1 MVADR
6 FMRSKIIRQV
16 KWNGRDMKFVRYKRD
31 IYNQVTDEVDEEINI
46 RGVFHEGG
54 GYGGMLNIELYE
66 NDGARTVSKMK
77 PMVLCMYE
85 DGIRVDIDDE
95 VKIGGYWYLVVEKN
109 DVSNLGV
116 AFEISLE
123 INNGRLHNGE
133 RDIPWERS

>member
-1 MVADR
+1 MIADR
-6 FMRSKIIRQV
+6 FMRSKILRQV
-16 KWNGRDMKFVRYKRD
+16 RWNGRDLVFVRYQRNS
-31 IYNQVTDEVDEEINI
+31 YAELTDVVEEEIKI

-66 NDGARTVSKMK
+66 NDGTRTVSRMK

-85 DGIRVDIDDE
+85 DGIKIDIDDE
-95 VKIGGYWYLVVEKN
+95 VRVGNYYYSVVEKN

-123 INNGRLHNGE
+123 IDNGRYYNGE
-133 RDIPWERS
+133 RDVPR

>member
-16 KWNGRDMKFVRYKRD
+16 RWNGRELTFFRYKRD
-31 IYNQVTDEVDEEINI
+31 MYNQLTDEIEEEIKF

-77 PMVLCMYE
+77 PMILCMYE
-85 DGIRVDIDDE
+85 DGIKVDIDDE
-95 VKIGGYWYLVVEKN
+95 VQIGNYFYSVVEKN

-116 AFEISLE
+116 AFEIFLE
-123 INNGRLHNGE
+123 IDNGRTYNGE
-133 RDIPWERS
+133 RDVSR

>member
-1 MVADR
+1 
-6 FMRSKIIRQV
+6 MRSKILRQV
-16 KWNGRDMKFVRYKRD
+16 RWNGRDLVFVRYQRNS
-31 IYNQVTDEVDEEINI
+31 YAELTDVVEEEIKI

-66 NDGARTVSKMK
+66 NDGTRTVSRMK

-85 DGIRVDIDDE
+85 DGIKIDIDDE
-95 VKIGGYWYLVVEKN
+95 VRVGNYYYSVVEKN

-123 INNGRLHNGE
+123 IDNGRYYNGE
-133 RDIPWERS
+133 RDVPR